1 MAQNT
6 LPNNMNNTHRLSS
19 KVVPTN
25 NQIAQNLYEFELMK
39 LMEQERQMI
48 ANQVNYSSLIDLFLF
63 LCLKFFSN
71 N

>member
-48 ANQVNYSSLIDLFLF
+48 ANQVNYSISYW
-63 LCLKFFSN
+63 FFSIFMFKIL
-71 N
+71 